1 MARWLYNFERA
12 IVVTIPISI
21 SISIEAAINRDD
33 SDVWERLSVYRL
45 EEIEIDFC
53 VDEPETNENLPR
65 ISCSAEEKKDAISTV
80 LL

>member
-1 MARWLYNFERA
+1 ML
-12 IVVTIPISI
+12 VTISI

-33 SDVWERLSVYRL
+33 SDVFREKCLSVYRQL

-53 VDEPETNENLPR
+53 IDEPR
-65 ISCSAEEKKDAISTV
+65 MSCSAEEKKDAISTV